1 MKILMAAFL
10 LVILYMIW
18 QRFELKRFSVGEYKA
33 VSSRIQET
41 VRGVVIADLHGFS
54 YGKGNRRLIKK
65 IRELAPQ
72 FILIPGDMIVSRD
85 AETFPIALDCLWA
98 LTRIAP
104 VYYSFGNHES
114 RLRDEERLNY
124 RAFWEYIKEAQK
136 AGVQI
141 LNNESREIRIGKN
154 RILISG
160 LELPLEY
167 YEKGRVIPLESDT
180 LNQIFPNR
188 NQELF
193 HILLAHNPGYARQY
207 AAWGADVTFCG
218 HNHGGLI
225 RIPGIGSLISPQ
237 LKFFPEFDAG
247 EFTIYGKK
255 VIVSR
260 GLGTHTFHVRI
271 FNRAE
276 LLHVQFMPK

>member
-1 MKILMAAFL
+1 MMAIL
-10 LVILYMIW
+10 LVILYIIW
-18 QRFELKRFSVGEYKA
+18 QRFELTRFSIGQYKV
-33 VSSRIQET
+33 VSGRLKET

-54 YGKGNRRLIKK
+54 YGKGNSRLIRK
-65 IRELAPQ
+65 IRERKPQ
-72 FILIPGDMIVSRD
+72 FILIPGDMIVSRYP
-85 AETFPIALDCLWA
+85 ETFPVALECL
-98 LTRIAP
+98 LSLLEIAP

-114 RLRDEERLNY
+114 RLRDRERLSY
-124 RAFWEYIKEAQK
+124 KAFWDYIKAAQQ

-154 RILISG
+154 RILVSG
-160 LELPLEY
+160 LELPLQY
-167 YEKGRVIPLESDT
+167 YEKGREVPLESAA

-193 HILLAHNPGYARQY
+193 HILLAHNPAYASQY

-237 LKFFPEFDAG
+237 MKFFPKYDAG

-260 GLGTHTFHVRI
+260 GMGTHTFHVRI

-276 LLHVQFMPK
+276 LLDVQFQPK